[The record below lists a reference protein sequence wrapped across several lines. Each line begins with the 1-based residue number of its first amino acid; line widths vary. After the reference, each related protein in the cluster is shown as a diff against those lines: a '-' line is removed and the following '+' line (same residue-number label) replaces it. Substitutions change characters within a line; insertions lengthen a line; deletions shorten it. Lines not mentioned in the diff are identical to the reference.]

1 MRAYATLRARFAET
15 PGRALAAALMAA
27 PLAALPATANADAPS
42 RIQPTRDVTV
52 TYRVLSDTTTP
63 AGMPR
68 PTSLRISFAA
78 GGTRVRVE
86 PGNGPMYLL
95 LDRSAQRLTIVMPP
109 QHSLMDLPYDPSRD
123 PQRLA
128 ADARFTRRGEATVAG
143 LRCTEWDVRTRD
155 GTGTACLTTDGVLLR
170 GSGAVS
176 QHHGGIEAT
185 EVSYAPIPADALT
198 PPPGFQR
205 VEMPQLRLPQVGGA
219 PHR

>member
-1 MRAYATLRARFAET
+1 MTSSAALRARLADA
-15 PGRALAAALMAA
+15 PARALAAALAVA
-27 PLAALPATANADAPS
+27 PLAAFSPAAHADAPP

-52 TYRVLSDTTTP
+52 TYRVLSDTTIP

-95 LDRSAQRLTIVMPP
+95 LDRTAQRLTIVIPP

-128 ADARFTRRGEATVAG
+128 TDARFTRRGEATVAG

-155 GTGTACLTTDGVLLR
+155 GTGSACLTADGVLLR

-176 QHHGGIEAT
+176 QQHGGIEAT

-198 PPPGFQR
+198 PPQGFQR
-205 VEMPQLRLPQVGGA
+205 LEMPQLRLPQAG
-219 PHR
+219 